1 MIKLKDIL
9 SEAGLS
15 NIPKILIPRRGGV
28 ERRKNYVIAIQR
40 KIQNYIKNG
49 MVGDLDLNGVTITEL
64 PDNLTKVGGDLDLS
78 ATVIESLPNN
88 LKLIDGTLFLNHSNI
103 QTLPD
108 NLTIGGNLD
117 VHDTDL
123 VKLPSN

>member
-15 NIPKILIPRRGGV
+15 NVPKILIPRRGGV
-28 ERRKNYVIAIQR
+28 ERSKNYVIAIQR

-64 PDNLTKVGGDLDLS
+64 PDNLTKVGGVLDLGS
-78 ATVIESLPNN
+78 ALVRKLPDN
-88 LKLIDGTLFLNHSNI
+88 LKLIDNYSTQSMPVTVTNIVNCNCNGNCNATSTL
-103 QTLPD
+103 
-108 NLTIGGNLD
+108 
-117 VHDTDL
+117 
-123 VKLPSN
+123 